1 MFTFFPSPSALCRN
15 SLSGFRKGRE
25 TVWLNANLF
34 HVVGTGDLQ
43 GCACELHQ
51 GGVEAP
57 GRRAAGHVQRCDA
70 GEL

>member
-1 MFTFFPSPSALCRN
+1 MLSAETLCQD
-15 SLSGFRKGRE
+15 SGKGERQSGSMQ
-25 TVWLNANLF
+25 TCSCL
-34 HVVGTGDLQ
+34 GTGDLQ